1 MFCELIAGIIC
12 CAGGNNSTRK
22 TDLFVRR
29 SWSLYHPRVLELGQE
44 VIAMNKV
51 VTFSSVVALGVA
63 LAGCTGMVA
72 GTGSGNGGPGNPGTP
87 GGGAGGASAQ
97 MPGGGTTANP
107 NGGAAGVL
115 TIGAPGASLMHR
127 LNTAEYNATVADVLG
142 TKLQPADAN
151 WRGGE
156 IDGFDNIASVLG
168 VDDDQYGLYVDAA
181 QALAEDVFASP
192 TLQAKVLTCTTAD
205 DMTCVK
211 NIITQTGLRVFR
223 RPVVDAEFT
232 AYTKVYT
239 TARANGQDHAGS
251 VKHVLWS
258 MLASAQ
264 FLYRM
269 EFDNGVATK
278 HPITGYELAS
288 RLSYFLWSSAPD
300 DTMLAAADTLNT
312 DAAIASTVDR
322 MLADMKSSRFVTN
335 FAGQWLGARNVV
347 AHPVDKT
354 LYPKWTPDV
363 ANAASAEM
371 YAYFDE
377 FLRKNLQWTD
387 FLKMDVNFVN
397 QPLAAF
403 YGMPAVTG
411 TATTRTVF
419 TGDKRQGFLGL
430 VGFLANSSVAA
441 RSSPTLRGKW
451 LLVNLMCAPPPP
463 PPANVPKLEAT
474 NAHPES
480 TNVRTVLEAHRAAP
494 NCAVCHSLM
503 DPFGLALEQYDGVGQ
518 FRTSYPDMSV
528 IDPATSLP
536 VSSSFPN
543 GIMFSGLDGAETA
556 VGTDPRFKACIAQK
570 LYTYGLGRSLSPDD
584 VNNAAVIS
592 KTWQDGGDL
601 SISKLLHTLTLAEAF
616 RNRTPSM

>member
-1 MFCELIAGIIC
+1 MS
-12 CAGGNNSTRK
+12 N
-22 TDLFVRR
+22 
-29 SWSLYHPRVLELGQE
+29 
-44 VIAMNKV
+44 V

-72 GTGSGNGGPGNPGTP
+72 GNGQAGNGNPGGPGFP
-87 GGGAGGASAQ
+87 GGGASGASTF
-97 MPGGGTTANP
+97 PGGGSTANP
-107 NGGAAGVL
+107 NGGAAGTVVN
-115 TIGAPGASLMHR
+115 GAPGASLMHR

-142 TKLQPADAN
+142 TKLQPANAN

-192 TLQAKVLTCTTAD
+192 TLQAKVLTCTTTD
-205 DMTCVK
+205 DLACVK
-211 NIITQTGLRVFR
+211 TIITQTGLRVFR

-239 TARANGQDHAGS
+239 TARANGQDHTGS

-300 DTMLAAADTLNT
+300 DAMLAAGDTLNT
-312 DAAIASTVDR
+312 DAAINSTVDR
-322 MLADMKSSRFVTN
+322 MLADPTKSARFVTN
-335 FAGQWLGARNVV
+335 FAGQWLGARNVI

-354 LYPKWTPDV
+354 LYAAWTPDV
-363 ANAASAEM
+363 ANAAAAEI

-377 FLRKNLQWTD
+377 FLRKDIQWTD
-387 FLKMDVNFVN
+387 FLKLDVNFVN

-411 TATTRTVF
+411 TASQRTVF

-451 LLVNLMCAPPPP
+451 MLVNLMCAPPPS

-518 FRTSYPDMSV
+518 YRTSYPDMSV
-528 IDPATSLP
+528 IDPSTSLP
-536 VSSSFPN
+536 PSSSFPN
-543 GIMFSGLDGAETA
+543 GITFSGLDGAENA

-570 LYTYGLGRSLSPDD
+570 LYTYGLGRSLSADD
-584 VNNAAVIS
+584 VANAAVVS
-592 KTWQDGGDL
+592 KAWQDGGDL
-601 SISKLLHTLTLAEAF
+601 SVNKLIHGLALADAF
-616 RNRTPSM
+616 RNRTPM

>member
-1 MFCELIAGIIC
+1 
-12 CAGGNNSTRK
+12 
-22 TDLFVRR
+22 
-29 SWSLYHPRVLELGQE
+29 
-44 VIAMNKV
+44 
-51 VTFSSVVALGVA
+51 
-63 LAGCTGMVA
+63 MVA
-72 GTGSGNGGPGNPGTP
+72 GNGQPGGVMNNPGGGGATGSG
-87 GGGAGGASAQ
+87 GAGQGIPGAGNS
-97 MPGGGTTANP
+97 ANP
-107 NGGAAGVL
+107 NAGAAGVL
-115 TIGAPGASLMHR
+115 VIPGAPGASLMHR

-142 TKLQPADAN
+142 TTLQPATAN

-168 VDDDQYGLYVDAA
+168 VDDDQYNLYVDAA
-181 QALAEDVFASP
+181 QAISNDVFASP

-211 NIITQTGLRVFR
+211 NILTQTGQRVFR
-223 RPVVDAEFT
+223 RPLVDAEFT

-239 TARANGQDHAGS
+239 DARAQGVDHAGS
-251 VKHVLWS
+251 VKQVLWS

-300 DTMLAAADTLNT
+300 DAMLAAANTLNT
-312 DAAIASTVDR
+312 DAAISSTVDR
-322 MLADMKSSRFVTN
+322 MLADTKSARFVTN
-335 FAGQWLGARNVV
+335 FAGQWLGARNVT

-354 LYPKWTPDV
+354 LYPTWTPDV
-363 ANAASAEM
+363 ASAAANEM
-371 YAYFDE
+371 YAYFNE
-377 FLRKNLQWTD
+377 FLRNNLQWTD
-387 FLKMDVNFVN
+387 FLKLDVNFVN
-397 QPLAAF
+397 APLATF

-411 TATTRTVF
+411 TAATRTAY
-419 TGDKRQGFLGL
+419 TADQRQGFLGL
-430 VGFLANSSVAA
+430 AGFLANSSVAA

-518 FRTSYPDMSV
+518 FRTTYPDKSA
-528 IDPATSLP
+528 IDPSTSLP
-536 VSSSFPN
+536 PSSSFPN
-543 GIMFSGLDGAETA
+543 GIMFSGLGGAETA

-570 LYTYGLGRSLSPDD
+570 LYTYGLGRSLSTDD
-584 VNNAAVIS
+584 VANATVIS
-592 KTWQDGGDL
+592 QNWQAGGDL
-601 SISKLLHTLTLAEAF
+601 SISKLVHGLALAEAF
-616 RNRTPSM
+616 RDRTPSP